1 MSFAS
6 RVTYTGDAVTT
17 TYNVPM
23 PYISKAH
30 VNIYVNQTLQ
40 LDPMN
45 YSWTG
50 PSTIEFTSAP
60 AINDAIEIVRNTS
73 PSAILVDFTDGS
85 VLRADDLDTAY
96 LHNYYLSQE
105 YSDSYNNA
113 INNILIQLA
122 TDTGIVETE
131 TTAII
136 DALVQEMLADA
147 AAATL
152 QTRVSD
158 IDANAEAII
167 TLGEGLQTQIN
178 TLAAGVAANVYIQ
191 ADEPVPGVGGIPDPI
206 LEGSRWYDSDD
217 NNKPYIYQSSAWVSI
232 EDPRIGVA
240 SAGVTTLTAQM
251 GQVVSAIVEEQF
263 VRANETET
271 LGQRLSLIGSES
283 GDRQAFIVD
292 LDTTKV
298 SDSESL
304 ADRFTALSAAD
315 GTNAA
320 DIITEQT
327 ARISGDDALSSSITS
342 LTATVGGNTSNITT
356 NAVAIASAE
365 GDITTLYAKYGVTL
379 NVNGYIT
386 GFAQNNDGTT
396 GTFVVLADKF
406 AVVDPS
412 GDPGEP
418 EYVPFSISGGKI
430 TLTGDVTVNGS
441 LLVNGT
447 VAGGAIVAGGIG
459 ATQIGTNAIT
469 TDKINANAITAAKI
483 AASQIT
489 ATHIG
494 AATVQ
499 ALGITTGSLSVD
511 GTLTMGTSGKMISTG
526 TGFESG
532 TGFFLGYDVSAYKF
546 YVGNSATGNYMSWD
560 GTDLTVS
567 GIINVGTY
575 TPTDDVIV
583 SANTERV
590 TTGEWSGSAVW
601 QTKKTFTSD
610 KDGTFR
616 LKFDIKKS
624 TNVTSSPYTNAQCRI
639 TRNSSVVAYKTITG
653 TAYASQSQDIAV
665 SAGDVIDIDL
675 AKGTYWNTEPWTI
688 HAYVKNA
695 TFNGAVSFT
704 GNPTVNLD

>member
-30 VNIYVNQTLQ
+30 INIYVNQTLQ

-45 YSWTG
+45 YSWSG
-50 PSTIEFTSAP
+50 PSTIEFVSAP
-60 AINDAIEIVRNTS
+60 GLNDAIEIVRNTS
-73 PSAILVDFTDGS
+73 PSNILVDFTDGS

-136 DALVQEMLADA
+136 EALVQEMLADA

-232 EDPRIGVA
+232 EDPRIGIA
-240 SAGVTTLTAQM
+240 AAGVTTLTAQM

-263 VRANETET
+263 VRSNETET

-342 LTATVGGNTSNITT
+342 LTATVNGNSANITT
-356 NAVAIASAE
+356 NASAIASAE

-386 GFAQNNDGTT
+386 GFAQNNDGSS
-396 GTFVVLADKF
+396 GTFVILADKF

-430 TLTGDVTVNGS
+430 TMTGDVSINGS

-469 TDKINANAITAAKI
+469 TDKINANAITSAKI
-483 AASQIT
+483 AANQIT

-494 AATVQ
+494 ASTVQ

-511 GTLTMGTSGKMISTG
+511 GTLTMGTAGKMISSGAGFETG
-526 TGFESG
+526 TGF
-532 TGFFLGYDVSAYKF
+532 FMGYDTSAYKF
-546 YVGNSATGNYMSWD
+546 YVGNYSGGDYLSWD
-560 GTDLTVS
+560 GSTLTVRGDLS
-567 GIINVGTY
+567 IGSY
-575 TPTDDVIV
+575 TSSTTEVLLA
-583 SANTERV
+583 ANTTRTTSTEATWEEKKKFQINKPGTVNVYFTGRLTSISSSLISSGQVRVKLDGVQKGATQYFSTTSVSTRSIAV
-590 TTGEWSGSAVW
+590 TTTE
-601 QTKKTFTSD
+601 TSTYITIEA
-610 KDGTFR
+610 KAG
-616 LKFDIKKS
+616 
-624 TNVTSSPYTNAQCRI
+624 
-639 TRNSSVVAYKTITG
+639 TRNPGEPLAAHVEISMAEIRALIDFGESVIT
-653 TAYASQSQDIAV
+653 D
-665 SAGDVIDIDL
+665 
-675 AKGTYWNTEPWTI
+675 
-688 HAYVKNA
+688 
-695 TFNGAVSFT
+695 
-704 GNPTVNLD
+704 